1 MSERGV
7 HAVQKPSLSPPH
19 LRTLRGHARIMPPPP
34 PLLRATMH
42 LCSLLSTLHR
52 TITWARS
59 LYQMPPATRRSHVHE
74 KVVKAEFDFGPC

>member
-1 MSERGV
+1 MPRSKAFPFPPPLKNTER
-7 HAVQKPSLSPPH
+7 ALSYY
-19 LRTLRGHARIMPPPP
+19 APPP